1 MSAEVR
7 FYRCAKCG
15 KTVVGIED
23 TGCVPECCGQEM
35 ELLEAGSTDAAQEKH
50 VPVATQDGDTI
61 NVKVG
66 EVAHPM
72 LENHYIEWIA
82 LVGDGRLEIHKL
94 HPGDE
99 PQTSFAAAGIA
110 NAAVYAYCNLHG
122 LWKADL

>member
-7 FYRCAKCG
+7 FYRCATCG
-15 KTVVGIED
+15 KIVVGIED
-23 TGCVPECCGQEM
+23 TGCVPACCGKEM

-50 VPVATQDGDTI
+50 VPVATKADGAI
-61 NVKVG
+61 KVQVG

-72 LENHYIEWIA
+72 LEKHYIEWIA
-82 LVGDGRLEIHKL
+82 LVGDGRLEIRKL

-99 PQTSFAAAGIA
+99 PAATFADDGIQD
-110 NAAVYAYCNLHG
+110 AAVYAYCNLHG